1 MSGVFTCREG
11 LRERADA
18 SLGRVRNRLQTRF
31 QDLLTHAADAKVK
44 AGNLPRIFCKTSSF
58 ILETPPPPVP
68 PAQSVPVRHISAG
81 SLTHSYSPQLSQ
93 FSPPSTK
100 QRHRE
105 RVLWLF
111 FLVCTM
117 VCVLLFVRCWGVFI
131 IVGCFPRQH
140 VLLWTNFF
148 YKNEIQFWIEKSVI
162 YFTTLTQL

>member
-1 MSGVFTCREG
+1 MEYFTCREG

-44 AGNLPRIFCKTSSF
+44 AGNLPRMFCKTSSF
-58 ILETPPPPVP
+58 ILETPPPVP

-81 SLTHSYSPQLSQ
+81 SLAHSYFPQLSQ
-93 FSPPSTK
+93 FSPPSSK

-105 RVLWLF
+105 RERVLSLF

-117 VCVLLFVRCWGVFI
+117 VWVLLSVWCWGGFI
-131 IVGCFPRQH
+131 IVKCLPRQH
-140 VLLWTNFF
+140 LLLWTSF
-148 YKNEIQFWIEKSVI
+148 
-162 YFTTLTQL
+162 